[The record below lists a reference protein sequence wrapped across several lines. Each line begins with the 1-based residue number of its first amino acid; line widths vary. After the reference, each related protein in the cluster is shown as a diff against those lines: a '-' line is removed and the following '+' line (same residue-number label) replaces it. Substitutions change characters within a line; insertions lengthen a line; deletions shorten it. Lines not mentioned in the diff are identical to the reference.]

1 MKTLKKQKV
10 NKVAGVSQID
20 NTWQEVNLSSFLKDR
35 PNLISDLKK
44 KYAL

>member
-1 MKTLKKQKV
+1 MKTIKKQKA
-10 NKVAGVSQID
+10 NKVAGISQID
-20 NTWQEVNLSSFLKDR
+20 NTWKEVNLTGFLKDN